1 MMRTPR
7 LREAPNTK
15 KRLVHLLHPLAEERG
30 ATATEYSIM
39 VGFIALVIT
48 AGVSAFGIALD
59 GRYNQLSM
67 ALKAA
72 LGIP

>member
-1 MMRTPR
+1 MRSPR
-7 LREAPNTK
+7 EREAVNLKT
-15 KRLVHLLHPLAEERG
+15 RLIHFLHPLADEAG

-59 GRYNQLSM
+59 DRYNQLSV